1 MSLRDWRSSE
11 EDMSID
17 GYSYLQKYLVFADIK
32 QLNTEVEQNVHYEKL
47 VKAFP
52 TVDKLII
59 RAILLAVRGDLAP
72 AFNALLS
79 LTGEDIQLGLPM
91 RRYEFLPDKTLME
104 QALRAKQEDM
114 LEQLSQLQEPS
125 SKAKSAGSETKEKSV
140 PTGDGVSTEAMTGE
154 AQSEPQ
160 MMENNAEDP
169 KDITDKGL
177 ISDTKSEEANI
188 SVVEPQVENGKSVN
202 PFELLQDE

>member
-1 MSLRDWRSSE
+1 
-11 EDMSID
+11 MSID

-59 RAILLAVRGDLAP
+59 RAILLAARGDLAP

-125 SKAKSAGSETKEKSV
+125 SKAKSAGSETKKSLFQR
-140 PTGDGVSTEAMTGE
+140 AME
-154 AQSEPQ
+154 
-160 MMENNAEDP
+160 
-169 KDITDKGL
+169 
-177 ISDTKSEEANI
+177 
-188 SVVEPQVENGKSVN
+188 
-202 PFELLQDE
+202 